1 MGIVT
6 NRSAVMADRSGG
18 PVVTMRHILVV
29 DDEQPIRELCARVL
43 TRAGYRVTSAVDG
56 VEAVRLVKDE
66 TFDLIVCDLRMPV
79 VSGLEVLEAA
89 KALRPAIAVVLIT
102 GFGTHEMTARALQ
115 SGADTIVTKPFSPAE
130 LLDAVRKS
138 LGDPPA

>member
-1 MGIVT
+1 M
-6 NRSAVMADRSGG
+6 
-18 PVVTMRHILVV
+18 VTMKRVLVV
-29 DDEQPIRELCARVL
+29 DDEEPIRELCARVL
-43 TRAGYRVTSAVDG
+43 ARAGYQVSVAAGG
-56 VEAVRLVKDE
+56 VEAIRLVTDE

-89 KALRPAIAVVLIT
+89 KALRPSVAVVLIT

-115 SGADTIVTKPFSPAE
+115 SGADRIVTKPFSPAE

-138 LGDPPA
+138 LGDTP